1 MKRFDLGVTIGK
13 FLPPHNGHHFLIE
26 TALAQ
31 CERLTVIVCWRAD
44 DFIPGPT
51 RAMWLREAHPDANV
65 IVIDDKPELDDDD
78 SQLWANLT
86 IGWLGEKPDAAFT
99 SEEYGARWSHFMGC
113 AHVCVDLKR
122 EQLPMRATWIRQNP
136 RAHLEW
142 LRPNV
147 RAHFVPRVI
156 VLGAESSGTTTLARA
171 LAAHFETNWVEE
183 YGRDYCEN
191 YWSGL
196 DYVWRSDEFAHIAGE
211 QQKRENAAAQNA
223 NRVLICDTNAWA
235 TRLWHH
241 RYLGEFSPAV
251 EAIAGVGRAD
261 LYILTDV
268 DIPFVQDGIRDGE
281 HIRAA
286 MHAQFVE
293 ELNAQSVPWLLVS
306 GDLPTRLKRAIEAI
320 EARFISR

>member
-1 MKRFDLGVTIGK
+1 MKPFDLGVTIGK
-13 FLPPHNGHHFLIE
+13 FLPPHHGHHLLIE

-51 RAMWLREAHPDANV
+51 RAAWLQQAHPTANV
-65 IVIDDKPELDDDD
+65 IVIDDKPEYDDDD

-86 IGWLGEKPDAAFT
+86 IGWLGEKPGAAFT

-113 AHVCVDLKR
+113 AHVCVDMARQKI
-122 EQLPMRATWIRQNP
+122 PMRATWIRANP

-142 LRPNV
+142 LSPAV
-147 RAHFVPRVI
+147 RAHFVPRVV
-156 VLGAESSGTTTLARA
+156 VLGAESSGTTTLARS
-171 LAAHFETNWVEE
+171 LAAHFQTVWVEE
-183 YGRDYCEN
+183 YGREYCELN
-191 YWSGL
+191 WSGL
-196 DYVWRSDEFAHIAGE
+196 NYVWRSEEFALIAAE
-211 QQKRENAAAQNA
+211 QQRREDLAAREA

-241 RYLGEFSPAV
+241 RYKGDFSPAV
-251 EAIAGVGRAD
+251 EAIAGAGKAD

-281 HIRAA
+281 HVRAQ
-286 MHAQFVE
+286 MHQHFIE
-293 ELNAQSVPWLLVS
+293 ELRAQNVPWITVAS
-306 GDLPTRLKRAIEAI
+306 DPETRLKRAIEQIIAV
-320 EARFISR
+320 F